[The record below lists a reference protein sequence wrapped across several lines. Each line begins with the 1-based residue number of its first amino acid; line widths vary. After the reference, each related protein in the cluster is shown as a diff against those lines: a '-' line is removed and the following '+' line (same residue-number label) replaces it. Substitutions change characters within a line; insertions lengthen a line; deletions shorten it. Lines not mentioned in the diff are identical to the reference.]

1 MVPLLIHT
9 IHTLVNFKKG
19 KIERV
24 DTFSILA
31 VIEHPGSFILTK
43 MKTFMYVGY

>member
-1 MVPLLIHT
+1 MFDMYGILANT

-24 DTFSILA
+24 DTLSI
-31 VIEHPGSFILTK
+31 ILTK
-43 MKTFMYVGY
+43 IKTFTYVGYSCSDYD